1 MKQLTGSTGT
11 RPIEGEEGEREGER
25 GREREGEKERGRER
39 EGERGREVIHCK
51 WINMY

>member
-11 RPIEGEEGEREGER
+11 RSTCI
-25 GREREGEKERGRER
+25 ER

-51 WINMY
+51 WINICTSI

>member
-11 RPIEGEEGEREGER
+11 RPIERGIERE
-25 GREREGEKERGRER
+25 REREGE
-39 EGERGREVIHCK
+39 REVIHCK